1 MPTTACNGNGVE
13 DFKEIEVEFLEQL
26 CCGTLFCRYS
36 CPAVIRC
43 LCLTEYIV
51 NATRCVQQGVD
62 ICAVA
67 LVCKLQLVF
76 KVVEAVVYGSSRKHK
91 YFGLY
96 AFAYNLVEQTR
107 ITILALVALFV
118 GCSLATV
125 AEIVALVDND
135 KVIVSPIYLV
145 KVVPVGNTVFTR

>member
-1 MPTTACNGNGVE
+1 MATTACNGNGVE
-13 DFKEIEVEFLEQL
+13 DFKEIEVEFLEQF
-26 CCGTLFCRYS
+26 CCGALFCRYA

-76 KVVEAVVYGSSRKHK
+76 KVVEAVVYGSGRKHK
-91 YFGLY
+91 HFGLY
-96 AFAYNLVEQTR
+96 SVAYNAVEQTQV
-107 ITILALVALFV
+107 TVLALVAV
-118 GCSLATV
+118 ICCSGLATV